1 MHKKIQTAL
10 VRISKLQ
17 EAFREDSE
25 FKPQFCAASSVI
37 FLKG

>member
-10 VRISKLQ
+10 DQISKLQ
-17 EAFREDSE
+17 DAFREDSE
-25 FKPQFCAASSVI
+25 FKPQFRAASSVI

>member
-10 VRISKLQ
+10 DQISKLQ
-17 EAFREDSE
+17 DAFKEDFE
-25 FKPQFCAASSVI
+25 FKPQFHAASSVI

>member
-10 VRISKLQ
+10 DQISKLQ
-17 EAFREDSE
+17 DAYKEDLE
-25 FKPQFCAASSVI
+25 FKAQFPAASSVI